1 MDKRTPPAE
10 GARELM
16 KKKTVVFEDKYG
28 VDINNL
34 NSTIEIDMVIEKAIG
49 RKLDIKKTDIFP
61 IKKYDVNKMLD
72 EALERL

>member
-1 MDKRTPPAE
+1 
-10 GARELM
+10 M